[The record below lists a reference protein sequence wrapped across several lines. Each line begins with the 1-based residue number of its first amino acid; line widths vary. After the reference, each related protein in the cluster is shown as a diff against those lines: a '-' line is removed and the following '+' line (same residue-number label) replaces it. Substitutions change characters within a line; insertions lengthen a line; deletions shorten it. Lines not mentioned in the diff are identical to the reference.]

1 MGHRSEVMFVN
12 TNPGLATD
20 KSLWQHTHNH
30 HLFQLPD
37 LVVCPHPDPVGN
49 RSVLLQ
55 LLSQLLL
62 HSERL
67 MGRLEM
73 GFSLARVLEST
84 ITQGW

>member
-1 MGHRSEVMFVN
+1 MFVN
-12 TNPGLATD
+12 TNPGRPTNE
-20 KSLWQHTHNH
+20 SLW